1 MYIHDFMTIFFD
13 QSENLY
19 QTEKHN
25 CNLAVLMNR
34 LLIVTEFVENMG
46 SKGQNV
52 NCKSKVKHTI
62 VGRMINQSTL
72 SIQEDPCRHQ

>member
-1 MYIHDFMTIFFD
+1 MYIHDFMTIFFY

-34 LLIVTEFVENMG
+34 LLIVTEFVETWV
-46 SKGQNV
+46 Q
-52 NCKSKVKHTI
+52 KVK
-62 VGRMINQSTL
+62 TL
-72 SIQEDPCRHQ
+72 TVSQKLNTQ

>member
-1 MYIHDFMTIFFD
+1 MYIHDFMTIFSD

-46 SKGQNV
+46 SKG
-52 NCKSKVKHTI
+52 
-62 VGRMINQSTL
+62 
-72 SIQEDPCRHQ
+72 

>member
-1 MYIHDFMTIFFD
+1 MYIHDFMTIFSD

-46 SKGQNV
+46 SKGQN
-52 NCKSKVKHTI
+52 CKSKVKHTI